1 MYSKAFCQIGQ
12 GRLSSFYYTSYSV
25 APNLLLSPIIA
36 QIHFSLLIE
45 YPPHLHFSIS
55 CLSDIYT
62 IRRPKFLF
70 ERTSVRRDTG
80 GIRTPNLLGR
90 NQRHYP
96 IVLRYQLVILFCSR
110 ALFLP
115 DCDAKVG
122 LIFELAIPK
131 PYFFYLFFLDLCHFS
146 LKTQQ
151 IKSIVLENIFLK
163 LIIFFAFLFR

>member
-1 MYSKAFCQIGQ
+1 METKRRTPTAQK
-12 GRLSSFYYTSYSV
+12 SS
-25 APNLLLSPIIA
+25 
-36 QIHFSLLIE
+36 
-45 YPPHLHFSIS
+45 
-55 CLSDIYT
+55 
-62 IRRPKFLF
+62 RRPLG
-70 ERTSVRRDTG
+70 DTG

-146 LKTQQ
+146 LKTQ
-151 IKSIVLENIFLK
+151 
-163 LIIFFAFLFR
+163 